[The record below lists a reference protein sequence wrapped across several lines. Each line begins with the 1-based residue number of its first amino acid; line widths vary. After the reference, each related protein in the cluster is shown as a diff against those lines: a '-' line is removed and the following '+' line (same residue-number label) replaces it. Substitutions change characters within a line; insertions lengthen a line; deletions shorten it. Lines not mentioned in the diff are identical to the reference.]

1 MRKNLISAI
10 ALALVAAAAGT
21 ASAGG
26 QSGSLGVGAEV
37 DVAGVGGPSLNFDG
51 GMFHVGGFLAFADD
65 AALVGGGFGGNG
77 TTLGVGGRFYY
88 HLHSTAMS
96 DFGVGGHLSVLTFN
110 PEGDGESQTGIFITP
125 GAQIRAFVASN
136 VALSGGIGFVIAAG
150 DAEGLKLDGNLTGS
164 FGFHY
169 YFF

>member
-26 QSGSLGVGAEV
+26 QSGSLGVGAEL
-37 DVAGVGGPSLNFDG
+37 DLSRNGGPSLNFDG
-51 GMFHVGGFLAFADD
+51 GLFHAGGYLAFNNNDSETRF
-65 AALVGGGFGGNG
+65 AL
-77 TTLGVGGRFYY
+77 GGRFFY

-96 DFGVGGHLSVLTFN
+96 DFGVGGTLTIENVN
-110 PEGDGESQTGIFITP
+110 PDGEGADSQTNFYIIP
-125 GAQIRAFVASN
+125 GAQIRAFLSSN
-136 VALSGGIGFVIAAG
+136 VAVSGGLGLAIAAG
-150 DAEGLKLDGNLTGS
+150 DASDGEGISLQGDIAGT